1 MQGSYQMIADD
12 GVKFDAE
19 IPPFSLSMPHTIH

>member
-12 GVKFDAE
+12 GVNFDAE
-19 IPPFSLSMPHTIH
+19 IPSFSLAVPNILH

>member
-1 MQGSYQMIADD
+1 MMADD

-19 IPPFSLSMPHTIH
+19 IPEFYLLVPKILH